1 MRLGFDVGGTKT
13 DAVVVAPGEEI
24 LARMRRPT
32 GWGPDAVVQTVLSLV
47 AELAGAVG
55 IRPAEF
61 RSIGIGM
68 PGQVAPGSATVTHA
82 VNLGVG

>member
-24 LARMRRPT
+24 LARVRRPT

-55 IRPAEF
+55 ILDKQFPVQIEW
-61 RSIGIGM
+61 I
-68 PGQVAPGSATVTHA
+68 ATDIA
-82 VNLGVG
+82 KRERWF